1 MILIFGEKE
10 KKMNIANGKH
20 STSLPLLPLIPTR
33 LKNFFFNYLGFFGG
47 GKEGWF
53 QVSQSQFFS
62 GEDSGSNWER

>member
-20 STSLPLLPLIPTR
+20 SISLPLLPLIPKI
-33 LKNFFFNYLGFFGG
+33 LKIFVNCLGFFGG